1 MYDKP
6 VRVPAQ
12 SAIAWLMNSGPL
24 SLLRTAGG
32 AVQLDE
38 VVEMVGETVGGD
50 GAFHEAAEADPGVLV
65 HDRRDLDRTPGLV
78 DVELEVDGPHH
89 VRGARLGGVRGRGA
103 DALTATSL
111 GHA

>member
-1 MYDKP
+1 
-6 VRVPAQ
+6 
-12 SAIAWLMNSGPL
+12 
-24 SLLRTAGG
+24 
-32 AVQLDE
+32 
-38 VVEMVGETVGGD
+38 MVGETVGGD

-65 HDRRDLDRTPGLV
+65 HDRRDFDRTPGLV

>member
-6 VRVPAQ
+6 VRVP
-12 SAIAWLMNSGPL
+12 GPVGDRL
-24 SLLRTAGG
+24 ADELGPVVASEDRGR